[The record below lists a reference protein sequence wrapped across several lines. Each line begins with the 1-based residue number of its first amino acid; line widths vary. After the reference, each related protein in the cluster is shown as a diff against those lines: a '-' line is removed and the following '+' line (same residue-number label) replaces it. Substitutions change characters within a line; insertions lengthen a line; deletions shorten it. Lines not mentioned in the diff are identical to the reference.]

1 MVDLDEKVQG
11 MEGSLRETV
20 AGILKATAKVYRLPK
35 ERAQRQEKR
44 GRPSTNSKQDEEE
57 TLKKRWKIMEVK
69 EVYD

>member
-1 MVDLDEKVQG
+1 

-35 ERAQRQEKR
+35 ERAQREEKR

-57 TLKKRWKIMEVK
+57 TLKKR
-69 EVYD
+69 